1 MRAGEELLDS
11 PSDGKIVRQFVADA
25 VELLLPRRQ
34 TAPLVFSSPHSG
46 SDYKDDFLDASRLDA
61 FDLRRSEDSF
71 VEELFAQAP
80 CHGAPLLHALFPRAY
95 IDPNREPY
103 QLDPNMFRDP
113 LPAFVKTRSDRVR
126 AGFGTIARVVANGA
140 EIYREKLDFSEA
152 EARIEN
158 FYAPYHA
165 SLRRLV
171 DETRQRFGFAV
182 LIDCHSMPS
191 IGGPSDRDAGRR
203 RADIVLGDRFG
214 TTCAAEV
221 TDHAESA
228 LLELGFRVARNEP
241 YAGAHT
247 TSHYGRPGDSVHALQ
262 IEINR
267 ALYMVEAQY
276 ARSDG
281 HAALT
286 ERLGQ
291 FVRAMAEIEAPPL
304 MRHSNSQ

>member
-1 MRAGEELLDS
+1 M
-11 PSDGKIVRQFVADA
+11 
-25 VELLLPRRQ
+25 
-34 TAPLVFSSPHSG
+34 
-46 SDYKDDFLDASRLDA
+46 
-61 FDLRRSEDSF
+61 
-71 VEELFAQAP
+71 
-80 CHGAPLLHALFPRAY
+80 
-95 IDPNREPY
+95 
-103 QLDPNMFRDP
+103 
-113 LPAFVKTRSDRVR
+113 
-126 AGFGTIARVVANGA
+126 
-140 EIYREKLDFSEA
+140 
-152 EARIEN
+152 
-158 FYAPYHA
+158 
-165 SLRRLV
+165 
-171 DETRQRFGFAV
+171 
-182 LIDCHSMPS
+182 
-191 IGGPSDRDAGRR
+191 
-203 RADIVLGDRFG
+203 LGDRFG